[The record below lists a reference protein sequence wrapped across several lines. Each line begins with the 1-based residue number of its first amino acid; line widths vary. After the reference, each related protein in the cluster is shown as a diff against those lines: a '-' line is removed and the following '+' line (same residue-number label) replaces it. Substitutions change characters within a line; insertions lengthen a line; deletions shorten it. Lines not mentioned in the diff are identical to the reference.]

1 MRDLQKL
8 QREATIKKR
17 LTVRMDGTP
26 RHVNGFLRTVSKM
39 ETVGFRAVPV
49 METRI

>member
-26 RHVNGFLRTVSKM
+26 RHVKEFLQTVSKM
-39 ETVGFRAVPV
+39 ETVGFQGVPV
-49 METRI
+49 METWI